1 MEDQQIEFL
10 KDQVQRLNAELA
22 KYRHHELRR
31 EEETPLDQPGPP
43 APWLTEKSV
52 LSPLI
57 AEYDQQFQELEQDR
71 DILKEELS
79 RLKPELD
86 RVVSENN
93 KLVQQLRESI
103 EKQLGTVDNEF
114 SPANDQE
121 QVFQNL
127 QMQAESALQEKDAA
141 LERWQEADQEIDRLQ
156 HELQN
161 EKDSHQWRV
170 VEQQAHQMQ
179 SEYFETVSVLNK
191 EIDALQNDLRSTRE
205 QLDVANMEARDL
217 KRSNKD
223 LEQQLIW
230 KDQEVADVIFKE
242 GMSDS
247 RVGEL
252 KKIMDETSHK
262 LSSALKELDDV
273 KGEKVALE
281 ARVSEL
287 KKRGDELEKK
297 EFDYVAQ
304 VRDAVQMVENSVL
317 EKDQAEMEVKQK
329 EEEIEKL
336 QDALNK
342 LINDAGV
349 RTRQEVDSVRK
360 QCNERISKLTVEL
373 HTMEMDNAEKE
384 EQIKRALRDK
394 RNVEAELEKILKEG
408 HAQAVKDK
416 GSYEDINRRAIQAE
430 RMRDELLVKVDNLTS
445 ALKREEMNQ
454 EQLKSKSEKEL
465 MEMKKRKITMDTEFE
480 HLNEERIKLQSDV
493 DEMKKRVVLAEKEK
507 EGAQRK
513 YQKEMAFLENDIQQ
527 KIQDYEVRLQCSD
540 DASRKTIAELR
551 NLLQGQQRMSARWKE
566 ECQSITEK
574 FECKINDMRSEVSH
588 LKKRNDE
595 LTSLLRESQAKTL
608 EAERMITD
616 YAKNIY
622 RIEERM
628 RESEA
633 RAAETSKQ
641 LARQSVRERQM
652 ANEKRSLMQELQR
665 STMENSFRNPDALL
679 VSELASSQHS
689 VKSVNGT
696 RVKAD
701 IQDVITDR

>member
-1 MEDQQIEFL
+1 MDDQQIEFL
-10 KDQVQRLNAELA
+10 NDQVKRLTIQLA
-22 KYRHHELRR
+22 KYRNQELKG

-43 APWLTEKSV
+43 APWLTDKSV

-57 AEYDQQFQELEQDR
+57 EEYDQQIQQLEEER
-71 DILKEELS
+71 DILKDELAH
-79 RLKPELD
+79 LKPEFERLI
-86 RVVSENN
+86 SENN
-93 KLVQQLRESI
+93 KLVQDLRKTVEN
-103 EKQLGTVDNEF
+103 QLGGASDGEF
-114 SPANDQE
+114 SPSNDQE
-121 QVFQNL
+121 QILQNL

-141 LERWQEADQEIDRLQ
+141 LDRWQEADQEIDRLQ
-156 HELQN
+156 RELQN

-179 SEYFETVSVLNK
+179 SEYYETVTVLNK
-191 EIDALQNDLRSTRE
+191 EIEALQNDLRSTRD
-205 QLDVANMEARDL
+205 QLDMANTEVREL

-223 LEQQLIW
+223 IEQQLIW
-230 KDQEVADVIFKE
+230 KDQEIADVIFKE

-252 KKIMDETSHK
+252 KKIMDDTSQK
-262 LSSALKELDDV
+262 LSSALKELDNV
-273 KGEKVALE
+273 KTEKIALE
-281 ARVSEL
+281 VRVTEL

-304 VRDAVQMVENSVL
+304 VRDAVQMVENSVM

-336 QDALNK
+336 QEALNK

-373 HTMEMDNAEKE
+373 HTLEMDNAEKE

-394 RNVEAELEKILKEG
+394 RNVEAELEKVIKEG
-408 HAQAVKDK
+408 YAQAVKDK
-416 GSYEDINRRAIQAE
+416 GAYEDINRRAIQAE

-445 ALKREEMNQ
+445 SLRREEMNQ
-454 EQLKSKSEKEL
+454 EQVKSKLEKEL
-465 MEMKKRKITMDTEFE
+465 TELRQRKAAMDVDFE
-480 HLNEERIKLQSDV
+480 HLNEDRIKLQNDV
-493 DEMKKRVVLAEKEK
+493 DEMKKRVGLAEKDK
-507 EGAQRK
+507 ETAQRK
-513 YQKEMAFLENDIQQ
+513 YQKEMAILENDMQQ

-540 DASRKTIAELR
+540 EASRKTIGELR

-574 FECKINDMRSEVSH
+574 FECKINDLRSEVSH

-595 LTSLLRESQAKTL
+595 LTSLLRESQTKTL

-628 RESEA
+628 RDSEA
-633 RAAETSKQ
+633 RAAEASKQ

-665 STMENSFRNPDALL
+665 STMESSINRNPDALL
-679 VSELASSQHS
+679 VSDLASSHHS
-689 VKSVNGT
+689 VKSVN
-696 RVKAD
+696 AS
-701 IQDVITDR
+701 

>member
-22 KYRHHELRR
+22 KYRTQDIQR
-31 EEETPLDQPGPP
+31 EETPLDQPGPA
-43 APWLTEKSV
+43 APWLTEKSA
-52 LSPLI
+52 LAPLI
-57 AEYDQQFQELEQDR
+57 EEYDQQFQKLEQEKEFLNKELSQLRPELE
-71 DILKEELS
+71 
-79 RLKPELD
+79 
-86 RVVSENN
+86 RVVADNS
-93 KLVQQLRESI
+93 KLVQQLRETI
-103 EKQLGTVDNEF
+103 ENQLGNVEDGEF
-114 SPANDQE
+114 SPSNDQE
-121 QVFQNL
+121 QVLQNL
-127 QMQAESALQEKDAA
+127 QMQTESALQEKDAA

-156 HELQN
+156 RELQN
-161 EKDSHQWRV
+161 EKDSHQWKV
-170 VEQQAHQMQ
+170 VEEQANQMK
-179 SEYFETVSVLNK
+179 SEYYETVTVLNK
-191 EIDALQNDLRSTRE
+191 EIEALQNDLRSTRD
-205 QLDVANMEARDL
+205 QLDVANMEVRDL
-217 KRSNKD
+217 KRSNTD
-223 LEQQLIW
+223 LEQQLVW
-230 KDQEVADVIFKE
+230 KDQEIADVIFKE

-252 KKIMDETSHK
+252 KKIMDETSQR
-262 LSSALKELDDV
+262 LSTALKELDDI
-273 KGEKVALE
+273 KGEKIALE

-297 EFDYVAQ
+297 EFEYVAQ

-329 EEEIEKL
+329 EEEIDKL
-336 QDALNK
+336 QEALNK

-373 HTMEMDNAEKE
+373 HTLEMDNAEKE

-394 RNVEAELEKILKEG
+394 RNVEAELERVLKEG

-416 GSYEDINRRAIQAE
+416 GAYEDINRRAIQAE

-445 ALKREEMNQ
+445 LLKREEMNQ
-454 EQLKSKSEKEL
+454 EQLKSRTDKEL
-465 MEMKKRKITMDTEFE
+465 TELKHRKIAMDTEFE
-480 HLNEERIKLQSDV
+480 HLNEDRIKLQNEV
-493 DEMKKRVVLAEKEK
+493 DEMKKRVVLAEKDK
-507 EGAQRK
+507 ESAQRK
-513 YQKEMAFLENDIQQ
+513 YQKEMAILENDMQQ

-540 DASRKTIAELR
+540 DASRKTITELR

-574 FECKINDMRSEVSH
+574 FESKINDMRSEISH

-595 LTSLLRESQAKTL
+595 LTSLLRESQAKTM

-628 RESEA
+628 RDSEN
-633 RAAETSKQ
+633 RAAEVSKQ

-652 ANEKRSLMQELQR
+652 ASEKRSLMQELQR
-665 STMENSFRNPDALL
+665 STMENSFRNPEALL
-679 VSELASSQHS
+679 VSDLASSQHS
-689 VKSVNGT
+689 AKSINGSHI
-696 RVKAD
+696 KAD
-701 IQDVITDR
+701 IQDVR

>member
-22 KYRHHELRR
+22 KYRYQEIQR
-31 EEETPLDQPGPP
+31 EETPLDQPGPA
-43 APWLTEKSV
+43 APWLTEKSA
-52 LSPLI
+52 LAPLI
-57 AEYDQQFQELEQDR
+57 EEYDQQFQKLEQEKDFLNKELSQLRPELE
-71 DILKEELS
+71 
-79 RLKPELD
+79 
-86 RVVSENN
+86 RVVADNT
-93 KLVQQLRESI
+93 KLVQQLRETI
-103 EKQLGTVDNEF
+103 ENQLGNVEDGEF
-114 SPANDQE
+114 SPSNDQE
-121 QVFQNL
+121 QVLQNL

-156 HELQN
+156 RELQN
-161 EKDSHQWRV
+161 EKDSHQWKI
-170 VEQQAHQMQ
+170 VEEQANQMK
-179 SEYFETVSVLNK
+179 SEYYETVSVLNK
-191 EIDALQNDLRSTRE
+191 EIEALQNDLRSTRD
-205 QLDVANMEARDL
+205 QLDVANMEVRDL

-223 LEQQLIW
+223 LEQQLVW
-230 KDQEVADVIFKE
+230 KDQEIADVIFKE

-252 KKIMDETSHK
+252 KKIMDETSQR
-262 LSSALKELDDV
+262 LSTALKELDDI
-273 KGEKVALE
+273 KGEKIALE

-297 EFDYVAQ
+297 EFEYVAQ

-336 QDALNK
+336 QEALNK

-373 HTMEMDNAEKE
+373 HTLEMDNAEKE

-394 RNVEAELEKILKEG
+394 RNVEAELERVLKEG

-416 GSYEDINRRAIQAE
+416 GAYEDINRRAIQAE

-445 ALKREEMNQ
+445 MLKREEMNQ
-454 EQLKSKSEKEL
+454 EQLRSRTDKEL
-465 MEMKKRKITMDTEFE
+465 TEMKQRKIAMDTEFE
-480 HLNEERIKLQSDV
+480 HLNEDRIKLQNEV

-507 EGAQRK
+507 ESAQRK
-513 YQKEMAFLENDIQQ
+513 YQKEMAILENDIQQ

-540 DASRKTIAELR
+540 DASRKTITELR

-574 FECKINDMRSEVSH
+574 FESKINDMRSEISH

-595 LTSLLRESQAKTL
+595 LTSLLRESQAKTM

-628 RESEA
+628 RDSEN
-633 RAAETSKQ
+633 RAAEASKQ

-652 ANEKRSLMQELQR
+652 ASEKRSLMQELQR
-665 STMENSFRNPDALL
+665 STMENSFRNPEALL
-679 VSELASSQHS
+679 VSDLASSQHS
-689 VKSVNGT
+689 GKSVNGSHV
-696 RVKAD
+696 RAD
-701 IQDVITDR
+701 IQDVR

>member
-1 MEDQQIEFL
+1 MDDQQIEFL
-10 KDQVQRLNAELA
+10 NDQVKRLTIQLA
-22 KYRHHELRR
+22 KYRNQELKD

-43 APWLTEKSV
+43 APWLTDKSV

-57 AEYDQQFQELEQDR
+57 EEYDQQIQQLEEER
-71 DILKEELS
+71 DILKDELA
-79 RLKPELD
+79 RLKPEFERLI
-86 RVVSENN
+86 SENN
-93 KLVQQLRESI
+93 KLVQDLRKTVEN
-103 EKQLGTVDNEF
+103 QLGGASDGEF
-114 SPANDQE
+114 SPSNDQE
-121 QVFQNL
+121 QILQNL

-141 LERWQEADQEIDRLQ
+141 LDRWQEADQEIDRLQ
-156 HELQN
+156 RELQN

-179 SEYFETVSVLNK
+179 SEYYETVTVLNK
-191 EIDALQNDLRSTRE
+191 EIEALQNDLRSTRD
-205 QLDVANMEARDL
+205 QLDMANTEVREL

-223 LEQQLIW
+223 IEQQLIW
-230 KDQEVADVIFKE
+230 KDQEIADVIFKE

-252 KKIMDETSHK
+252 KKIMDDTSQK
-262 LSSALKELDDV
+262 LSSTLKELDNV
-273 KGEKVALE
+273 KTEKIALE
-281 ARVSEL
+281 VRVTEL

-304 VRDAVQMVENSVL
+304 VRDAVQMVENSVI

-336 QDALNK
+336 QEALNK

-373 HTMEMDNAEKE
+373 HTLEMDNAEKE

-394 RNVEAELEKILKEG
+394 RNVEAELEKVIKEG
-408 HAQAVKDK
+408 YAQAVKDK
-416 GSYEDINRRAIQAE
+416 GAYEDINRRAIQAE

-445 ALKREEMNQ
+445 SLRREEMNQ
-454 EQLKSKSEKEL
+454 EQVKSKLEKEL
-465 MEMKKRKITMDTEFE
+465 AELRQRKAAMDVDFE
-480 HLNEERIKLQSDV
+480 HLNEDRIKLQNDV
-493 DEMKKRVVLAEKEK
+493 DEMKKRLGLAEKDK
-507 EGAQRK
+507 ETAQRK
-513 YQKEMAFLENDIQQ
+513 YQKEMAILENDMQQ

-540 DASRKTIAELR
+540 EASRKTIGELR

-574 FECKINDMRSEVSH
+574 FECKINDLRSEVSH

-595 LTSLLRESQAKTL
+595 LTSLLRESQTKTL

-628 RESEA
+628 RDSEA
-633 RAAETSKQ
+633 RAAEASKQ

-665 STMENSFRNPDALL
+665 STMESSINRNPDALL
-679 VSELASSQHS
+679 VSDLASSHHS
-689 VKSVNGT
+689 VKSVN
-696 RVKAD
+696 AS
-701 IQDVITDR
+701 

>member
-1 MEDQQIEFL
+1 MDDQQIDFL
-10 KDQVQRLNAELA
+10 KDQVQRLSAQLA
-22 KYRHHELRR
+22 KYKQQELRP
-31 EEETPLDQPGPP
+31 EGETPLDQPGPP
-43 APWLTEKSV
+43 APWLTDKSV

-57 AEYDQQFQELEQDR
+57 DEYDQQFQHLEEER

-79 RLKPELD
+79 RLKPELE
-86 RVVSENN
+86 RVISENS
-93 KLVQQLRESI
+93 KLVQDLRETVENQI
-103 EKQLGTVDNEF
+103 GGTSDGEF
-114 SPANDQE
+114 SPSNDQE
-121 QVFQNL
+121 QALHNL
-127 QMQAESALQEKDAA
+127 QMQVESALQEKDAA

-156 HELQN
+156 RELQN
-161 EKDSHQWRV
+161 EKDSHQWKV

-179 SEYFETVSVLNK
+179 SEYYETVTVLNK
-191 EIDALQNDLRSTRE
+191 EIDALQNNLRSTRD
-205 QLDVANMEARDL
+205 QLDVANMEVRDL

-223 LEQQLIW
+223 LEQQLVW
-230 KDQEVADVIFKE
+230 KDQEIADVIFKE

-252 KKIMDETSHK
+252 KKIMDDTTHK
-262 LSSALKELDDV
+262 LSAALKELDTI
-273 KGEKVALE
+273 KTEKIALE

-287 KKRGDELEKK
+287 KKRGDELERK

-373 HTMEMDNAEKE
+373 HTLEMDNAEKE
-384 EQIKRALRDK
+384 EQIKRARRDK
-394 RNVEAELEKILKEG
+394 RNVEAELEKVLKEG

-416 GSYEDINRRAIQAE
+416 GAYEDINRRAIQAE
-430 RMRDELLVKVDNLTS
+430 RMRDELTVKVDNLTS
-445 ALKREEMNQ
+445 ALRREEMNY
-454 EQLKSKSEKEL
+454 EQVKSKLEKEL
-465 MEMKKRKITMDTEFE
+465 MEMKQRKIAMDTDFE
-480 HLNEERIKLQSDV
+480 HLNEDRIKLQNDV
-493 DEMKKRVVLAEKEK
+493 DEMKKRVGLAEKEK
-507 EGAQRK
+507 ESAQRK
-513 YQKEMAFLENDIQQ
+513 YQKEMAILENDMQQ
-527 KIQDYEVRLQCSD
+527 KIQDYEVRIQCSD
-540 DASRKTIAELR
+540 EASRKTIGELR
-551 NLLQGQQRMSARWKE
+551 NLLQGQQRMSSRWKE

-574 FECKINDMRSEVSH
+574 FECKISDLRSEVSH

-595 LTSLLRESQAKTL
+595 LMSLLRESQAKTL

-628 RESEA
+628 RDSES
-633 RAAETSKQ
+633 RAAEASKQ

-665 STMENSFRNPDALL
+665 STMDTSFKNPDALL
-679 VSELASSQHS
+679 VSDLASSHHS
-689 VKSVNGT
+689 VKSVN
-696 RVKAD
+696 AS
-701 IQDVITDR
+701 